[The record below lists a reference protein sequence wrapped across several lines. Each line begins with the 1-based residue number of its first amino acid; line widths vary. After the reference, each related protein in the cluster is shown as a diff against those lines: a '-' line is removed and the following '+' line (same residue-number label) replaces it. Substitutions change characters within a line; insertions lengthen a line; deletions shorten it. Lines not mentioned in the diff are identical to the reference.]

1 MEISNFLRHSPI
13 VKLET
18 VNLFGDTQ
26 LHQDVKCD
34 EIIQN
39 HLKLNPLVIGY
50 ASEQKPVYTPCRNQE
65 EPSEDTIRYI
75 VTFDPLDG
83 SSIVDTNFAIGS
95 IFSIW
100 RYTNNRLIG
109 TTIGE
114 QVNAVISIFG
124 PRTTAVYYDAM
135 EDKVLE
141 VTAVDSRWIISHDR
155 LNISKDRMSN
165 IFSPG
170 NLRSA
175 SDNKIYQ
182 NAIVKY
188 IEDGYT
194 LRYTGGL
201 VVDVYQ
207 ILIKGHGIFINCGS
221 KKHPCK
227 LRAMYEAASIGF
239 LIEKAGGVAITAGGK
254 PLSTYTFRGYDDRL

>member
-1 MEISNFLRHSPI
+1 M
-13 VKLET
+13 
-18 VNLFGDTQ
+18 D
-26 LHQDVKCD
+26 
-34 EIIQN
+34 
-39 HLKLNPLVIGY
+39 
-50 ASEQKPVYTPCRNQE
+50 
-65 EPSEDTIRYI
+65 
-75 VTFDPLDG
+75 
-83 SSIVDTNFAIGS
+83 
-95 IFSIW
+95 
-100 RYTNNRLIG
+100 
-109 TTIGE
+109 
-114 QVNAVISIFG
+114 
-124 PRTTAVYYDAM
+124 
-135 EDKVLE
+135 DKVLE

-175 SDNKIYQ
+175 SDNKTYQ

-201 VVDVYQ
+201 VIDVYQ

-254 PLSTYTFRGYDDRL
+254 PLSTYTFKGYDDRLYI